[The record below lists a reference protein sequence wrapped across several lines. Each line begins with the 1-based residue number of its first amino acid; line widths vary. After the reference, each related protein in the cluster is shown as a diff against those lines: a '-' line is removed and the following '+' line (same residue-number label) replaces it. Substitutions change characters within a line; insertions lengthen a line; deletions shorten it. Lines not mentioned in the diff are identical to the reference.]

1 MSVFLR
7 WGIFGI
13 MGVAALVYAYNASK
27 QVAESRSAQ
36 KTQAPAAAPR
46 ETDAAA
52 ASGSERLTETSP
64 EPALS
69 PRCQAELEI
78 AQRALQARRQGEPVD
93 RLLRIQEIA
102 FQEQPWRARLE
113 AVATR
118 WYQWTGE
125 EPAPEALRD
134 AVVRN
139 CELFTP
145 AP

>member
-13 MGVAALVYAYNASK
+13 LGVAAVLYAYNASK
-27 QVAESRSAQ
+27 KLAEVRSGHSAP
-36 KTQAPAAAPR
+36 TPAAAPQQTGTAPAPDPQAMP
-46 ETDAAA
+46 E
-52 ASGSERLTETSP
+52 SP
-64 EPALS
+64 PQPALA

-78 AQRALQARRQGEPVD
+78 AQRALEARRQGEPID

-102 FQEQPWRARLE
+102 FQEQPRRARLE

-118 WYQWTGE
+118 WFQWTGE

>member
-13 MGVAALVYAYNASK
+13 LGAAALIYAYNASK
-27 QVAESRSAQ
+27 RMAEAHSAQ
-36 KTQAPAAAPR
+36 KTQATVAGPR
-46 ETDAAA
+46 ETGAAP
-52 ASGSERLTETSP
+52 ASESQPLPESSREPVLT
-64 EPALS
+64 A
-69 PRCQAELEI
+69 RCQVELEI
-78 AQRALQARRQGEPVD
+78 AQRALEARRQGEPID
-93 RLLRIQEIA
+93 RLLRIQQIA
-102 FQEQPWRARLE
+102 FQEQAWRARLE

-125 EPAPEALRD
+125 EPTPEALRD

>member
-13 MGVAALVYAYNASK
+13 LGVAAVLYAYNSSK
-27 QVAESRSAQ
+27 RLAEARSAQ
-36 KTQAPAAAPR
+36 KTQAPA
-46 ETDAAA
+46 
-52 ASGSERLTETSP
+52 TESQPLPESSP
-64 EPALS
+64 EPALT
-69 PRCQAELEI
+69 PRCGAELEI
-78 AQRALQARRQGEPVD
+78 AQRALEARRRREPLD

-102 FQEQPWRARLE
+102 FQDPPWRARLE
-113 AVATR
+113 SVATR
-118 WYQWTGE
+118 WYQWTGD